1 MTKDN
6 HMMFERYVSSRKA
19 LNESIVPNNVGGSRT
34 PINPS
39 AQTNTKEAEEKANS
53 KRILEILEN
62 LKNDANLAT
71 QFALSPEE
79 FVSVL
84 DWAKRKIS
92 GPSQAEETPS
102 NTADSSMGMSSEPS
116 QDEESIKEA
125 VVKAN
130 DELEAAKNLKPRSE
144 ETEEEYLAR
153 RDSAIKAAIAAK
165 EEAEEHAAMQSHYN
179 TQNQALDLIDN
190 LLKSPKKYQK
200 ADTIKILSLALD
212 KLNGKA

>member
-1 MTKDN
+1 
-6 HMMFERYVSSRKA
+6 MFEKYITSRKA
-19 LNESIVPNNVGGSRT
+19 VNEAGAAPAMGTAS
-34 PINPS
+34 
-39 AQTNTKEAEEKANS
+39 KENLEQAHS
-53 KRILEILEN
+53 KR
-62 LKNDANLAT
+62 LADLLNIV
-71 QFALSPEE
+71 QSDKSVFDKIRYHLALDGQE
-79 FVSVL
+79 FVSFL
-84 DWAKRKIS
+84 DWAKNKV
-92 GPSQAEETPS
+92 GVPSQAEETPS
-102 NTADSSMGMSSEPS
+102 DTSDASMGGMDSAPS
-116 QDEESIKEA
+116 QDDESIKEA
-125 VVKAN
+125 VAKAN
-130 DELEAAKNLKPRSE
+130 SDLEAAKNLKPRSE